1 MEHGLTF
8 CGSTDVGDLSAL
20 MPVIQ
25 PTITGFSGAAHSKDF
40 RITDPEQA
48 YTLPAKIM
56 AATVIDL
63 LAEDAGYAQALV
75 KAYPKTDKA
84 AYFALWKRILG
95 D

>member
-1 MEHGLTF
+1 MS
-8 CGSTDVGDLSAL
+8 C
-20 MPVIQ
+20 
-25 PTITGFSGAAHSKDF
+25 
-40 RITDPEQA
+40 RC
-48 YTLPAKIM
+48 TLPAKIM